1 MIPTYLG
8 IDVYFSQ
15 TSIGSQS
22 SKVPNDPSTPG
33 NHRACLSG
41 GLIEWAKDKE
51 FTEYLVKVDRNSY
64 VTSEDET
71 ESLFSFGEIMQ
82 TIKREIIYVE
92 K

>member
-1 MIPTYLG
+1 M
-8 IDVYFSQ
+8 YFNQ
-15 TSIGSQS
+15 ANIGTQS
-22 SKVPNDPSTPG
+22 SKTPNDPSTPG
-33 NHRACLSG
+33 NHRACYNG

-64 VTSEDET
+64 ITSEDET

-92 K
+92 T